1 MGMHA
6 EVAVSPAA
14 KRSPKARLLTAG
26 HLDGR
31 TRAAKRARA
40 VAAELELG
48 FRGETT
54 AVQRQAIGRAAV
66 LCALA
71 EDLGARRLAGQPVSL
86 DELLRVE
93 GVAKRAIAAVVAERP
108 MKLAAL
114 RTLEL
119 RRERWA
125 DQERAK
131 KAQAKAKAREST
143 EKEHD
148 TEPADAEEADE

>member
-1 MGMHA
+1 METHTDT
-6 EVAVSPAA
+6 VVSSAA

-31 TRAAKRARA
+31 TRASKRARA
-40 VAAELELG
+40 IAAELEAG
-48 FRGETT
+48 FGDEITK
-54 AVQRQAIGRAAV
+54 VQRQAIERAAV
-66 LCALA
+66 LSVIA
-71 EDLGARRLAGQPVSL
+71 EDLVMRRLAGQPVSL

-93 GVAKRAIAAVVAERP
+93 GVAKRAVAAVVAERP

-119 RRERWA
+119 RRSRWA

-131 KAQAKAKAREST
+131 KAQAAAKAREAT
-143 EKEHD
+143 EKN
-148 TEPADAEEADE
+148 TIRSSPDAEEADE